1 MSYSVDAPFASFC
14 DIHEPR
20 FFSTSLYFFFS
31 VYRRTR
37 SRHKHGRR
45 SEEASKKQ
53 KRPIDQV
60 LASTNTSTDLMPLAT
75 VLAAHVENEEE

>member
-1 MSYSVDAPFASFC
+1 MIFTNPDFFNLFT
-14 DIHEPR
+14 
-20 FFSTSLYFFFS
+20 FFSSFADGH
-31 VYRRTR
+31 